1 MPEDTIPTE
10 KLPANAVIRVSRG
23 NFDSSQFTKVDTL
36 AQKQA
41 EYLVPAIK
49 QLPGLIHWYTGVSP
63 EGSMTQVSVW
73 DTEAHAAQM
82 DHLKEMAVIAR
93 GEMQELGLNFI
104 QIVNYPIVWVI

>member
-23 NFDSSQFTKVDTL
+23 NFDPSQFTKVDTL

-73 DTEAHAAQM
+73 DRTRQNASGQHTRASNNRPNRA
-82 DHLKEMAVIAR
+82 
-93 GEMQELGLNFI
+93 
-104 QIVNYPIVWVI
+104 